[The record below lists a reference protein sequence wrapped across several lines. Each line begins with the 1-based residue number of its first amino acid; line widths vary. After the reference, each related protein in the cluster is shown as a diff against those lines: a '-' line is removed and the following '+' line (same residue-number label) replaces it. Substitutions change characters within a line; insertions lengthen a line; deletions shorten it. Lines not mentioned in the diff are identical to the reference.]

1 MKKISKKKLDK
12 LIAMT
17 REYWH
22 GEYEQERNRA
32 ILSKR
37 ITMAEALEKEI
48 GLHWGAVLGL
58 LDGILQ
64 NHGFFRDA
72 TNDEIYCAL
81 RCLGWEVTD
90 AEDEESEGL

>member
-12 LIAMT
+12 LIELT

-22 GEYEQERNRA
+22 GEYEQGKNRA

-37 ITMAEALEKEI
+37 ITLADALEKEI
-48 GLHWGAVLGL
+48 GLSWGAVLGL

-72 TNDEIYCAL
+72 TNDEIYCVL

-90 AEDEESEGL
+90 EDEESEGL